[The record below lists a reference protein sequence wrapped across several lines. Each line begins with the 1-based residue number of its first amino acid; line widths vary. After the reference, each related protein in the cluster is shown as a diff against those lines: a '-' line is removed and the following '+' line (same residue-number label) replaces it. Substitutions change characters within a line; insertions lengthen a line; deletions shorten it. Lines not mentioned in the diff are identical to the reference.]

1 MKGAT
6 GRAANTGP
14 SAMSSLR
21 PLIPLLI
28 AAGILLA
35 GNGLQGTLIALRGAE
50 EGFSETLIGLMGSAY
65 FAGFLIG
72 CLCVPRLLRAVGH
85 IRAFAAL
92 AAMGAA
98 GSLLLILF
106 VDPIAW
112 IAIRFLS
119 GICFSSLFTT
129 IESWLNSAASNGN
142 RARLLAVYRIID
154 IGAVTGSQYMLP
166 ALGIEGF
173 TVFAVMAMMITLSLV
188 PVSMADRSNPK
199 PPAEFSLNLP
209 AVWRISPLAAFGCLS
224 VGLTNSAFRIVGPIY
239 GQSIGLSVSEIATF
253 MSAGIIGGAVM
264 QYPLGALSDRRDRR
278 QILLGTTIGALIS
291 ALIIVWFA
299 GDDRTANMLLVF
311 LFGAFAMSLYSL
323 SVAHAND
330 HAKKDQFV
338 QLAAGLLFFYSVGA
352 MAGPL
357 LASLLMQRFGP
368 HALFAYTAL
377 IYAVLIAVTIYR
389 MRARPAVPRA
399 HRPRFA
405 ALLRTSPVFM
415 RMARRSR
422 NSRPANDG

>member
-1 MKGAT
+1 
-6 GRAANTGP
+6 
-14 SAMSSLR
+14 MSSLR

-35 GNGLQGTLIALRGAE
+35 GNGLQGTLIALRGAA
-50 EGFSETLIGLMGSAY
+50 EGFSETTIGLMGSAY

-72 CLCVPRLLRAVGH
+72 CLYVPRLLRAVGH

-92 AAMGAA
+92 AALGAA
-98 GSLLLILF
+98 GALLLVLF
-106 VDPIAW
+106 VDPLAW
-112 IAIRFLS
+112 IAVRFLS

-129 IESWLNSAASNGN
+129 IESWLNSAAQNTN
-142 RARLLAVYRIID
+142 RARVLAIYRIID
-154 IGAVTGSQYMLP
+154 IAAVTGSQYMLP

-173 TVFAVMAMMITLSLV
+173 VTFAVMAMMITLSLV

-199 PPAEFSLNLP
+199 PPAELRLDLA
-209 AVWRISPLAAFGCLS
+209 AVWRISPLAAFGCLA

-239 GQSIGLSVSEIATF
+239 GQSIGFSVSEIATF

-264 QYPLGALSDRRDRR
+264 QYPLGALSDRHDRR
-278 QILLGTTIGALIS
+278 VVLLCTTIGALVS

-299 GDDRTANMLLVF
+299 SDSPNANMLLVF

-330 HAKKDQFV
+330 HAQKDQFV
-338 QLAAGLLFFYSVGA
+338 QLAAGLLFFYSLGA
-352 MAGPL
+352 MVGPL

-368 HALFAYTAL
+368 HALFSYTS
-377 IYAVLIAVTIYR
+377 IVYAVLIGVTFYR
-389 MRARPAVPRA
+389 MSVRPSVPAARR
-399 HRPRFA
+399 RRFA
-405 ALLRTSPVFM
+405 ALLRTSPVFV

-422 NSRPANDG
+422 NQRSIDDL

>member
-129 IESWLNSAASNGN
+129 IESWLNSAASNSN

>member
-65 FAGFLIG
+65 FAGFLVG

-106 VDPIAW
+106 VDPVAW

-129 IESWLNSAASNGN
+129 IESWLNSAATNSN

-154 IGAVTGSQYMLP
+154 IAAVTGSQYMLP

-291 ALIIVWFA
+291 ALAIVWFA
-299 GDDRTANMLLVF
+299 GHDRTANMLLVF

-377 IYAVLIAVTIYR
+377 IYAVLIAVTLYR

>member
-129 IESWLNSAASNGN
+129 IESWLNSAASNSN

-422 NSRPANDG
+422 NSRTANDG

>member
-1 MKGAT
+1 
-6 GRAANTGP
+6 
-14 SAMSSLR
+14 MSSLR

-129 IESWLNSAASNGN
+129 IESWLNSAASNSN

-323 SVAHAND
+323 SAAHAND

>member
-129 IESWLNSAASNGN
+129 IESWLNSAASNSN

-199 PPAEFSLNLP
+199 PPAEFSLNLS

>member
-1 MKGAT
+1 
-6 GRAANTGP
+6 
-14 SAMSSLR
+14 MSSLR

>member
-129 IESWLNSAASNGN
+129 IESWLNSAASNSN

-173 TVFAVMAMMITLSLV
+173 TVFAVMAVMITLSLV

>member
-129 IESWLNSAASNGN
+129 IESWLNSAASNSN

-323 SVAHAND
+323 SAAHAND

>member
-1 MKGAT
+1 
-6 GRAANTGP
+6 
-14 SAMSSLR
+14 MSSLR

-129 IESWLNSAASNGN
+129 IESWLNSAASNSN